1 METTSTPKYH
11 KVVEFIKNQI
21 RSGQYRVGELLPG
34 QRVLAEAL
42 SVSRPSVKR
51 AIDVLEKEGF
61 VECNPS
67 IGSIIKKP
75 VTERLLVGYLVEDLQ
90 DPFHLELI
98 RELDI
103 LLHEVHG
110 ALIAVQGTDDSRLY
124 KTGVTHVV
132 KHHALFSKSKPDRVP
147 TVYIG
152 NVGGKVNMVVSDIK
166 AGMRSLYYHLRELG
180 HTRIAYASPF
190 PEKRDVQLV
199 HLLGTAAQER
209 KNIPERLR
217 FFVDPLDHSTS
228 ELTVS
233 KILSSS
239 KPPTA
244 LICYNDWVAIAVIH
258 AARTLGLE
266 IPGQLSIT
274 GYDDL
279 YVSNLLQAPLTTV
292 RFSREETARKIL
304 EILLRGDA
312 RSTVTEV
319 VDTKLIVRESTQ
331 VPR

>member
-51 AIDVLEKEGF
+51 AIDVLEKEGL

-67 IGSIIKKP
+67 VGSIIKKP

-98 RELDI
+98 RELDN
-103 LLHEVHG
+103 LLHQVHG
-110 ALIAVQGTDDSRLY
+110 ALIVLQGTDDSRLY
-124 KTGVTHVV
+124 KTGNTHVV
-132 KHHALFSKSKPDRVP
+132 KHHALYSKSNPDRVP

-152 NVGGKVNMVVSDIK
+152 NVSGKVSMVVSDIK
-166 AGMRSLYYHLRELG
+166 AGMQSIYDHLSELG
-180 HTRIAYASPF
+180 HSRIAYASPY
-190 PEKRDVQLV
+190 PEKKDVQLV
-199 HLLGTAAQER
+199 HLLNAVSR
-209 KNIPERLR
+209 KRKSIPERYR

-228 ELTVS
+228 EQTVT
-233 KILSSS
+233 KILSAA

-266 IPGQLSIT
+266 IPGKLSIT

-279 YVSNLLQAPLTTV
+279 YVSNLLQVPLTTV

-304 EILLRGDA
+304 DILLKTDPHSA
-312 RSTVTEV
+312 VIEV

-331 VPR
+331 VLG

>member
-1 METTSTPKYH
+1 METTSTPKYQN
-11 KVVEFIKNQI
+11 VVEYIKNQI
-21 RSGQYRVGELLPG
+21 RSGRYRVGELLPG
-34 QRVLAEAL
+34 QRVLAENLA
-42 SVSRPSVKR
+42 VSRPSVKR

-103 LLHEVHG
+103 LLHEYHG
-110 ALIAVQGTDDSRLY
+110 ALIALQGTDDSRLY
-124 KTGVTHVV
+124 KTSITHVV
-132 KHHALFSKSKPDRVP
+132 KHHALYSRNKPDRAP

-152 NVGGKVNMVVSDIK
+152 NVRGKVNMVVSDIK
-166 AGMRSLYYHLRELG
+166 AGMQSIYKHLRELD
-180 HTRIAYASPF
+180 HIRISYASPF
-190 PEKRDVQLV
+190 AGNKDVQLG
-199 HLLGTAAQER
+199 HLLDTAAEE
-209 KNIPERLR
+209 KKSIPAHFR
-217 FFVDPLDHSTS
+217 FFIDPLDHSTS
-228 ELTVS
+228 ERTV
-233 KILSSS
+233 KTIMSSPR
-239 KPPTA
+239 PPTA

-258 AARTLGLE
+258 AARALGLD

-279 YVSNLLQAPLTTV
+279 YVSNLLQVPLTTV

-304 EILLRGDA
+304 EILMTGDA
-312 RSTVTEV
+312 HSTVTEV
-319 VDTKLIVRESTQ
+319 VETKLIVRDST
-331 VPR
+331 RILK

>member
-51 AIDVLEKEGF
+51 AIDVLEKEGL

-75 VTERLLVGYLVEDLQ
+75 VTERLLIGYLVEDLQ

-103 LLHEVHG
+103 LLHQVHG
-110 ALIAVQGTDDSRLY
+110 ALIALQGTDDSRLY
-124 KTGVTHVV
+124 KTAITHVV
-132 KHHALFSKSKPDRVP
+132 KHHALYSKSNPDRVP

-152 NVGGKVNMVVSDIK
+152 NVSGKVHMVVSDIQ
-166 AGMRSLYYHLRELG
+166 AGMQSIYDHLSELG
-180 HTRIAYASPF
+180 HSRIAYASPY
-190 PEKRDVQLV
+190 PEKKDVQLV
-199 HLLGTAAQER
+199 HLLNAVSR
-209 KNIPERLR
+209 KRRSIPERYR

-228 ELTVS
+228 EQTVT
-233 KILSSS
+233 KILSSA

-266 IPGQLSIT
+266 IPGKLSIT

-279 YVSNLLQAPLTTV
+279 YVSNLLQVPLTTV
-292 RFSREETARKIL
+292 RLSREETARKIL
-304 EILLRGDA
+304 DILLKTDPHSA
-312 RSTVTEV
+312 VTEV

-331 VPR
+331 VPG

>member
-51 AIDVLEKEGF
+51 AIDVLEKEGL

-75 VTERLLVGYLVEDLQ
+75 VTERLLIGYLVEDLQ

-103 LLHEVHG
+103 LLHQVHG
-110 ALIAVQGTDDSRLY
+110 ALIALQGTDDSRLY
-124 KTGVTHVV
+124 KTAITHVA
-132 KHHALFSKSKPDRVP
+132 KHHALYSKSNPDRVP

-152 NVGGKVNMVVSDIK
+152 DVSGKVNMVVSDIK
-166 AGMRSLYYHLRELG
+166 AGMQSIYKHLTELG
-180 HTRIAYASPF
+180 HSRIAYASPY
-190 PEKRDVQLV
+190 PEKKDVQLV
-199 HLLGTAAQER
+199 HLLDAVSQKR
-209 KNIPERLR
+209 KTIPEHYR
-217 FFVDPLDHSTS
+217 FFVDPLDHATS
-228 ELTVS
+228 EQTVRR
-233 KILSSS
+233 ILDSA

-279 YVSNLLQAPLTTV
+279 FVSNLLQVPLTTV

-304 EILLRGDA
+304 DILLKADP

-331 VPR
+331 VPG